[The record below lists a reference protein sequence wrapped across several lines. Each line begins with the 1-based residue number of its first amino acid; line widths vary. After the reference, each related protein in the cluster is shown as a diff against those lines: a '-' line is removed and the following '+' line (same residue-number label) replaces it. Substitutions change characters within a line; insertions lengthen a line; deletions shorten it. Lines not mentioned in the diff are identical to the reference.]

1 MEQALAI
8 SNLYKTYSN
17 GFSALKGINLN
28 VEKGDFYALLGPNGA
43 GKSTTLNIISGLTDS
58 TSGSVHIMGHDLQK
72 QHFLAKRSLG
82 VVPQEFN
89 FNYFETPENILTFQ
103 AGFFGLNKRDIK
115 GQMQM
120 LLKELDL
127 WDKRHISARMLS
139 GGMKR
144 RLMIA
149 RALIHKPEV
158 LILDEPTAG
167 VDIELRRSMWRFMQS
182 LNEQG
187 TTIILTT
194 HYLEEAE
201 AMCRNLA
208 IIDKGQIITSSSVRE
223 LLASINVE
231 TFILDLQQE
240 IADDFNL
247 AGFCTKKIAKD
258 GIELTLDKQQ
268 SLNAAFAALSN
279 QGIQVRSMRSKSNRL
294 EALFMR
300 LFSHNNTS
308 VAEKKE
314 ATCNSN

>member
-1 MEQALAI
+1 MEQALII
-8 SNLYKTYSN
+8 SNLHKTYAN
-17 GFSALKGINLN
+17 GFQALKGINLE
-28 VEKGDFYALLGPNGA
+28 VQKGDFYALLGPNGA
-43 GKSTTLNIISGLTDS
+43 GKSTTLNIVSGLSDC
-58 TSGSVHIMGHDLQK
+58 TSGSVSIMGHDLHTQ
-72 QHFLAKRSLG
+72 QFLAKRSLG

-89 FNYFETPENILTFQ
+89 FNYFETLENILTYQ
-103 AGFFGLNKRDIK
+103 AGFFGLYKKDIK
-115 GQMQM
+115 ARMQM

-149 RALIHKPEV
+149 RALIHKPDV

-167 VDIELRRSMWRFMQS
+167 VDIELRRSMWRFMRE

-201 AMCRNLA
+201 AMCRNVA
-208 IIDKGQIITSSSVRE
+208 IIDEGQIVTATGVRE
-223 LLASINVE
+223 LLASMHKE

-240 IADDFNL
+240 VGDDFKL
-247 AGFCTKKIAKD
+247 AGFGTQKIAAD

-268 SLNAAFAALSN
+268 TLNAAFAALSS
-279 QGIQVRSMRSKSNRL
+279 QGIEVRSMRSKSNRL
-294 EALFMR
+294 EELFIR
-300 LFSHNNTS
+300 LL
-308 VAEKKE
+308 EKKSPPKSE
-314 ATCNSN
+314 QERTCSKH